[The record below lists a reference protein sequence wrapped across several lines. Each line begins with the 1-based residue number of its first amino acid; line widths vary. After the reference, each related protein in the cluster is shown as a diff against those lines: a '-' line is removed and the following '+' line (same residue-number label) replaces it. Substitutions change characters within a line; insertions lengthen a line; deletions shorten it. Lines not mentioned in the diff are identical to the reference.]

1 MEECTIMLIEK
12 DLDGNLLEEIDNYK
26 IENADLVKGFYGVRD
41 NDSINVYLLLSTDR
55 DVEDWEFNAIYDHI
69 DLDNLKERYLSVEEV
84 EDTYNPTFE
93 FKIKYK
99 EDMEE
104 DLNELINLY
113 YEELSKTYSII
124 EEYKEEYI

>member
-41 NDSINVYLLLSTDR
+41 NESINVYILLSTDR

-69 DLDNLKERYLSVEEV
+69 DLDNLKEHYLSVEEV

-99 EDMEE
+99 EDMEQ